1 MNDRQLLNFLQFW
14 VEPALNTMSKIITP
28 FLLIGILLG
37 SATLYSQDRPRNDSA
52 PKFDLFE
59 LLPLADTGYI
69 SVMTDVREQPTQVR
83 LIYTGPGDK
92 VITTKDLSL
101 IRRGLSAQ
109 VEGAFIWDGQL
120 AVISSL
126 FYPGPQRDLL
136 FIRRYR
142 LPDLEEVDSEQVAE
156 AYVPG
161 RLRVP
166 FGYALSPDST
176 KLMFYSWTYAVPE
189 DPVKMEIHVLDRKLQ
204 RLWSKRFLL
213 PNKNENFYI
222 YSCLLDNEGNAYLLC
237 EDYKGK
243 VKPQMRI
250 LDNMIER
257 FALRLSKD
265 SDEATAF
272 SIQLTDKVITD
283 LKFTMDEQGNLL
295 GGGFY
300 KEGKGNQLSL
310 DGIFAYRIDA
320 KTQGFRKW
328 EIPMDKEQYMA
339 IHPYSENGKFV
350 SGTRQ
355 FRHFYMDKLSWD
367 ADRGLT
373 MIAEQRLYEEAE
385 DKYNDILVV
394 QLDGDMKKQWIT
406 RIPKRQT
413 ALWTQPDFISY
424 SFLKREKK
432 QYVLFNDFSDNIPVE
447 GSFPNRIKDISF
459 ASNQA
464 NDIAIHLVEIE
475 PNGRLIHQNLSSVL
489 GSSTRLAVSPIF
501 TRSNSKDVFLLY
513 LRLADQP
520 DQLGQVFPITW
531 VKE

>member
-1 MNDRQLLNFLQFW
+1 
-14 VEPALNTMSKIITP
+14 MSKIITP

-37 SATLYSQDRPRNDSA
+37 SAALYSQDRPRQNSG

-142 LPDLEEVDSEQVAE
+142 LPDLEEVASEQIAE

-189 DPVKMEIHVLDRKLQ
+189 DPVKMEIHVLDQQLKG
-204 RLWSKRFLL
+204 LWSKRFLL
-213 PNKNENFYI
+213 PNKNENFFI
-222 YSCLLDNEGNAYLLC
+222 YSCLLDNAGNAYLLC

-243 VKPQMRI
+243 VNPQMRI
-250 LDNMIER
+250 QDSKIER
-257 FALRLSKD
+257 FALRLSEN

-272 SIQLTDKVITD
+272 TIQLTDKVITD

-310 DGIFAYRIDA
+310 DGMFAYRIDQE
-320 KTQGFRKW
+320 TQGFRKW
-328 EIPMDKEQYMA
+328 EFPLDKEQYLAM
-339 IHPYSENGKFV
+339 HPYSEDGKFV

-355 FRHFYMDKLSWD
+355 FRDFYLDNLNWD
-367 ADRGLT
+367 ADLGLT
-373 MIAEQRLYEEAE
+373 MIAEQRLYEQDE
-385 DKYNDILVV
+385 DKYNDILVL
-394 QLDGDMKKQWIT
+394 QLDPGMKKKWIT
-406 RIPKRQT
+406 RIPKRQ
-413 ALWTQPDFISY
+413 AASWTQPDLISY
-424 SFLKREKK
+424 RYLKREKK
-432 QYVLFNDFSDNIPVE
+432 QYVLFNDLSDNIPGTGE
-447 GSFPNRIKDISF
+447 NPNRIKDLNF
-459 ASNQA
+459 VFNQP
-464 NDIAIHLVEIE
+464 NTIALHLVEIG
-475 PNGRLIHQNLSSVL
+475 PDGQLSHQDLSPVL
-489 GSSTRLAVSPIF
+489 GTSTRLAVSPTF
-501 TRSNSKDVFLLY
+501 TRSNGKDVFLLY
-513 LRLADQP
+513 LKLVSRP
-520 DQLGQVFPITW
+520 DQLGQVFPISW
-531 VKE
+531 VRE